1 MKLGPKYQCL
11 LKWSF
16 VWDQGKPSYV
26 FLSEIFQLY
35 LNSWMQKK
43 AYFKHKSKSIS
54 SIAIYLNDSNISQS
68 EGEELGMWRHIE
80 DAKGGRDCGHNED
93 PQKQPGKR
101 ILYRNNVCNL

>member
-1 MKLGPKYQCL
+1 M
-11 LKWSF
+11 
-16 VWDQGKPSYV
+16 DA
-26 FLSEIFQLY
+26 
-35 LNSWMQKK
+35 KK

-80 DAKGGRDCGHNED
+80 DAKGGRDCGHYED

-101 ILYRNNVCNL
+101 LLYRKLFLQYMKKKFPSLSISLC